1 MARGRLRER
10 LRAVPGRGEAL
21 RGAGDVRVD
30 TAATAAAAAGGPVPL
45 PRLGGGLTVRRRI
58 AGALLAL
65 VAGPLLTGLLVS
77 LRSDESI
84 TSDVLSYQLLVVVV
98 ALVGGLWPALLA
110 AVLSGL
116 TLDFFFIEPLRTI
129 EIDDPLHALAIVL
142 YVVSAV
148 LVSYVVDH
156 AARRS
161 TAARRAAAESQFLA
175 TVAGGVLRGEDALEA
190 LVHRIR
196 EAFGLDG
203 VRLVSGGE
211 VLAADGAPSA
221 SSAPGTAGVV
231 AVPVGERAVLEISG
245 RPLDPSDRRLL
256 AVVTTQLEATLD
268 YRAVAATAETV
279 EPLAEADRVRS
290 ALLSAVSHDLRRP
303 LASATAAV
311 GALRATDVRLSDAQR
326 EELLATAD
334 ESLGALT
341 SLVTN
346 LLDVSRLQAGVLA
359 VVLSEV
365 DMHDVVL
372 TALDELDLG
381 PAEVEL
387 ALPAT
392 SPTASA
398 DVGLLERVVV
408 NILANALRFSPA
420 DRRVL
425 ITSSV
430 VGSTVELRVVDH
442 GPGVAA
448 ERRDEI
454 FLPFQRLGDTDNRT
468 GLGLGLALAR
478 GLVEGMGGTL
488 DAEDTLGGGL
498 TMVVSLP
505 AAGRG
510 RMDA

>member
-10 LRAVPGRGEAL
+10 LGTVPGRGET
-21 RGAGDVRVD
+21 RDVRVD
-30 TAATAAAAAGGPVPL
+30 TAAAAAGGPVPL
-45 PRLGGGLTVRRRI
+45 PRLGGGLTVRRRL
-58 AGALLAL
+58 AGAALAL
-65 VAGPLLTGLLVS
+65 VAGPLLTWLLVA

-211 VLAADGAPSA
+211 VLAADGA

-365 DMHDVVL
+365 DLHDVVL
-372 TALDELDLG
+372 AALDELDLG

-408 NILANALRFSPA
+408 NILANALRFSPV

-425 ITSSV
+425 IASSV
-430 VGSTVELRVVDH
+430 IGSTVELRVVDH

-488 DAEDTLGGGL
+488 DAEDTPGGGL

-505 AAGRG
+505 AARRG